1 MEDCFF
7 RAEGPADDAGRQ
19 LFAAQ
24 EHCVGPWSAQAMHG
38 GPPSALLVRACE
50 RAAGLTGAPWQGE
63 DGDDPTADE
72 PTPSEPT
79 ADEPVALRASID
91 FFAPVPQGPVEVTA
105 RVVRPGRRITLAE
118 SVLRSGGR
126 EVLHARVWLVRGT
139 APGAPGTPESARPD
153 TPVPAPE
160 NCPPGLTSWDFPYRR
175 ALDWRTV
182 SGDPEGP
189 GDAAVWAR
197 QKRPLVDGEEP
208 SGLQRAV
215 LVADSGNGL
224 SAALDWSAWMFV
236 NVDLDVHLA
245 QPFEGRWV
253 LLDAAT
259 RYTAAGSA
267 LATSVLR
274 DWHGVVG
281 AAAQT
286 LVVLPR

>member
-1 MEDCFF
+1 
-7 RAEGPADDAGRQ
+7 
-19 LFAAQ
+19 
-24 EHCVGPWSAQAMHG
+24 MHG
-38 GPPSALLVRACE
+38 GPPSALRVRACA
-50 RAAGLTGAPWQGE
+50 RAAGLTASPWQRE
-63 DGDDPTADE
+63 DGAE
-72 PTPSEPT
+72 PV
-79 ADEPVALRASID
+79 ADEPVALRTSID
-91 FFAPVPQGPVEVTA
+91 FFAPVPHGPVEVTA

-118 SVLRSGGR
+118 GMLRSGGR

-139 APGAPGTPESARPD
+139 APGAPDTPEPPRPD
-153 TPVPAPE
+153 APVPAPAD
-160 NCPPGLTSWDFPYRR
+160 CPTGLAGWHFPYRR

-197 QKRPLVDGEEP
+197 QKHPLVDAEEP

-215 LVADSGNGL
+215 LVADSGNGI

-245 QPFEGRWV
+245 RPFEGRWV

-274 DWHGVVG
+274 DGHGVVG
-281 AAAQT
+281 AGAQT

>member
-1 MEDCFF
+1 MEDAFF
-7 RAEGPADDAGRQ
+7 RAEGPADAEGRQ

-24 EHCVGPWSAQAMHG
+24 EHCIGPWSAQAMHG

-50 RAAGLTGAPWQGE
+50 RAAGLTATVWQGE
-63 DGDDPTADE
+63 DGAGPTAGRPTADG
-72 PTPSEPT
+72 PT

-91 FFAPVPQGPVEVTA
+91 FFAAVPHGPVEVTA
-105 RVVRPGRRITLAE
+105 QVVRPGRRITLAE
-118 SVLRSGGR
+118 SVLRSSGR

-139 APGAPGTPESARPD
+139 APGAPGTPEPARPD
-153 TPVPAPE
+153 APVPGPDD
-160 NCPPGLTSWDFPYRR
+160 CPPGLHSWQFPYRR

-197 QKRPLVDGEEP
+197 QKHPLVDGEEP

-215 LVADSGNGL
+215 LVADSGNGI

-245 QPFEGRWV
+245 RPFEGRWV
-253 LLDAAT
+253 LLDAVT

-267 LATSVLR
+267 LATSGLR
-274 DWHGVVG
+274 DGHGVVG